1 MPKSNYLPL
10 LQDTAETWLDANP
23 RQPGER
29 KLAYIRRASR
39 EIRARADRR
48 DSSIPWA
55 ILLPFLLELIKLW
68 IQRRQS

>member
-1 MPKSNYLPL
+1 MPATNYLPL
-10 LQDTAETWLDANP
+10 LQDTAEAWLDANP

-29 KLAYIRRASR
+29 RLAYARRASR

-48 DSSIPWA
+48 DSNIPWG

-68 IQRRQS
+68 IERRQS